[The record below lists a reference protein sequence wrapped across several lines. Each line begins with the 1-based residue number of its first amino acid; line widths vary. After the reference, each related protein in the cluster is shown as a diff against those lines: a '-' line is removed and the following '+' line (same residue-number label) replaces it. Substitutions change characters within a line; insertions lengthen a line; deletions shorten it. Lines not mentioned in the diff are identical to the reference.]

1 MTSTEQIT
9 DVAGDAQWQKAAV
22 DATLALC
29 HERAYNEFDVS
40 DIAARA
46 HVEESLIRGRWP
58 AKNLIV
64 VESLLRTVAPRMAF
78 PRTGDIWADLRD
90 QLLAVVELFADPGI
104 GPHLAALAAEANS
117 DERLAG
123 LFLRKV
129 FTPNR
134 TVARARFELAQEQGQ
149 LRKDI
154 DLDTAVDLVFG
165 PIWFRLL
172 LGTGPLTADLAVSIA
187 EHSLAGLATGPGGG
201 ERGDGGDGI

>member
-1 MTSTEQIT
+1 MTSTEQIAGA
-9 DVAGDAQWQKAAV
+9 AGDAQWQRAAV
-22 DATLALC
+22 DATLTLC
-29 HERAYNEFDVS
+29 RERAYKEFDVS
-40 DIAARA
+40 DIATRAR
-46 HVEESLIRGRWP
+46 VDESVLRSRWP

-64 VESLLRTVAPRMAF
+64 VESLLSTVAPRMAF
-78 PRTGDIWADLRD
+78 PRTGDVSADLRD

-117 DERLAG
+117 DERLAS

-129 FTPNR
+129 FAPNR
-134 TVARARFELAQEQGQ
+134 AVARARFELAQEQGQ

-172 LGTGPLTADLAVSIA
+172 LGTGPLTADLARSIA
-187 EHSLAGLATGPGGG
+187 DHVLAGLAVDRG
-201 ERGDGGDGI
+201 RGDGDEGDDRK